1 MGTRSFLALMVVALC
16 LGLLALWYFD
26 TSRHYRLA
34 IAAGQRTGQ
43 AFQIAKALQEV
54 THRHYP
60 DVTIEVYETRGS
72 LHNVRLIDNGAAQ
85 LATVQANQALGRKAR
100 LVAELY
106 PDTFQIV
113 VRRNSGIDTI
123 GDLVDKRIALPP
135 QGSGEFESFWLLAE
149 HYELTGARLEVL
161 TGTERTTDWLLINN
175 DVDALFRVRAPGDP
189 AILRLIKQIDGKVIA
204 IPQASAL
211 RLKHPALET
220 GIIPQGSYNGRPA
233 IPQSDQPTISVKQ
246 LLVANESVPR
256 EAVAKIT
263 SVLFE
268 HRQELID
275 LVPLAGSITAPARD
289 GETFVPI
296 HPGVRAFWD
305 RDKPSF
311 IQENAESIALMVSL
325 AVIVTSIY
333 LQSASRRRKR
343 ALDVYN
349 RELIALARKARGAPN
364 FAVLDQCNAEL
375 AEFVGRVVN
384 DTEQGRISSTEFS
397 LFNFTYDSVE
407 DAIRDRQLQLE
418 RAERQNG
425 GATTVAAKATKKL
438 AGQLAERQSC

>member
-333 LQSASRRRKR
+333 LQFGLAPAKAGPGRLQSR
-343 ALDVYN
+343 AYCSCPQS
-349 RELIALARKARGAPN
+349 ARGA
-364 FAVLDQCNAEL
+364 
-375 AEFVGRVVN
+375 EFCRARPVQRRACG
-384 DTEQGRISSTEFS
+384 
-397 LFNFTYDSVE
+397 
-407 DAIRDRQLQLE
+407 IRGPRRQ
-418 RAERQNG
+418 
-425 GATTVAAKATKKL
+425 
-438 AGQLAERQSC
+438 